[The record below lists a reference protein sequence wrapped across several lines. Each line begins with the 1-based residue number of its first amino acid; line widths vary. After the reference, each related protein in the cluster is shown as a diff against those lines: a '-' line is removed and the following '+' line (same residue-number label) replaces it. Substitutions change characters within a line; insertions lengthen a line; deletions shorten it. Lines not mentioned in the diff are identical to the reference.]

1 MAWYVNSCKKG
12 ASMSSERSV
21 IMSVALGRALS
32 GFCSKKNYNN

>member
-21 IMSVALGRALS
+21 IMRVALGRALS
-32 GFCSKKNYNN
+32 GFYFEKSLK